1 MKSVKS
7 SRYLFRYEMISL
19 IRQRWLQLLSFVLLV
34 LVVFA
39 VVNGNQKVNKRLS
52 DIQSAQQS
60 VSEKDAQ
67 GIVLLDSIEAGF
79 TVDVPRW
86 YMPDKPHVIGNT
98 YPRIA
103 AMPPDDLAIIATGQ
117 SDLFSHYVKPALYGE
132 SFELN
137 YTELSNPVQLMFG
150 SFDLAFV
157 LIYLLPLIVIAFT
170 YNILSSEREQGIL
183 PVIAS
188 HPISL
193 YRWLLEKSLIRFLLL
208 TGILVVLLLG
218 SLGVAGVPLFSNMGS
233 IVAFILLSVGYVLF
247 WFILACLVNLRGHSS
262 ANNAVW
268 LIASWI
274 LFVLL
279 IPSSVNQMA
288 NSLYSV
294 PSRANLINELRVVN
308 AMAEEK
314 ADELLE
320 NFLRDH
326 PELAGFEGGSR
337 GWKEY
342 FATQDLIKSEI
353 KPVLDKYEGKLQQQ
367 QKWVSQLRVISPA
380 LLLQRSFNELSGTS
394 TSHYEDYRQQVAAF
408 SLTWRDYFLPKI
420 FKGEAFTKAMMT
432 AMPEF
437 EYQSAQLR
445 VQSIR
450 NTVVLFCYCIVLLLG
465 GMLWSTRTRS
475 SLIIE

>member
-1 MKSVKS
+1 MKPTKP
-7 SRYLFRYEMISL
+7 SRYLFRYEMVSL
-19 IRQRWLQLLSFVLLV
+19 IRQRWLQLLTVVMLV

-39 VVNGNQKVNKRLS
+39 VVNGRQKVNQRLS
-52 DIQSAQQS
+52 DIASAQQA
-60 VSEKDAQ
+60 VSEKDAL
-67 GIVLLDSIEAGF
+67 GVVLLDSIEAGF
-79 TVDVPRW
+79 SVDVPRW

-103 AMPPDDLAIIATGQ
+103 AMPPDDMAIIATGQ
-117 SDLFSHYVKPALYGE
+117 SDLFTHYVKPVLYGE

-193 YRWLLEKSLIRFLLL
+193 YRWLLEKSLIRFVLL
-208 TGILVVLLLG
+208 TGILVILLIG
-218 SLGVAGVPLFSNMGS
+218 SLGMAGVPLVSNIGS
-233 IVAFILLSVGYVLF
+233 VVSFILLSVGYVLF
-247 WFILACLVNLRGHSS
+247 WFILACLVNLRGQSS

-288 NSLYSV
+288 NSLYPV
-294 PSRANLINELRVVN
+294 PSRANLINDFRVVN
-308 AMAEEK
+308 ASAEEK

-320 NFLRDH
+320 GFLRDH
-326 PELAGFEGGSR
+326 PELSGFEGGSK
-337 GWKEY
+337 GWQLY

-353 KPVLDKYEGKLQQQ
+353 KPVLDEYEGKLEQQ
-367 QKWVSQLRVISPA
+367 QKWVSQLRFISPS
-380 LLLQRSFNELSGTS
+380 LLLQSAFNELSGTS
-394 TSHYEDYRQQVAAF
+394 TRHYEDYRQQVKGF
-408 SLTWRDYFLPKI
+408 YLTWRDYFLPKI
-420 FKGEAFTKAMMT
+420 FKGETFTKSMM
-432 AMPEF
+432 AALPEF
-437 EYQSAQLR
+437 EYQSSQLR
-445 VQSIR
+445 TQSIS
-450 NTVVLFCYCIVLLLG
+450 NTVMLFSYCLVLLLG
-465 GMLWSTRTRS
+465 GMLWSTQTKS
-475 SLIIE
+475 NLITE

>member
-1 MKSVKS
+1 MKRTKPSK
-7 SRYLFRYEMISL
+7 YLFRYELVSL
-19 IRQRWLQLLSFVLLV
+19 IRQRWLQLLTFVLLV

-39 VVNGNQKVNKRLS
+39 VVNGNQKVNQRLT
-52 DIQSAQQS
+52 DIESAQQA
-60 VSEKDAQ
+60 VSEKDAL
-67 GIVLLDSIEAGF
+67 GVVLLDSIEAGF
-79 TVDVPRW
+79 KVDVPRW

-117 SDLFSHYVKPALYGE
+117 SDLFTHYVKPVLYGE

-170 YNILSSEREQGIL
+170 YNILLSEREQGIL

-193 YRWLLEKSLIRFLLL
+193 YRWLLEKSLIRFVLL
-208 TGILVVLLLG
+208 TGILVILLIGGLG
-218 SLGVAGVPLFSNMGS
+218 MAGVPLFSNVGS
-233 IVAFILLSVGYVLF
+233 VVSFILLSVGYVLF
-247 WFILACLVNLRGHSS
+247 WFILACLVNLRGESS

-288 NSLYSV
+288 NSLYPV
-294 PSRANLINELRVVN
+294 PSRANLINDFRVVN
-308 AMAEEK
+308 ANAEEK

-320 NFLRDH
+320 GFLRDH
-326 PELAGFEGGSR
+326 PELSGFEGGSQ
-337 GWKEY
+337 GWKLY

-353 KPVLDKYEGKLQQQ
+353 KPVLDEYEGKLQQQ
-367 QKWVSQLRVISPA
+367 QQWVSQLRFISPA
-380 LLLQRSFNELSGTS
+380 LLLQSAFNELSGTS
-394 TSHYEDYRQQVAAF
+394 TRHYEDYRQQVKGF
-408 SLTWRDYFLPKI
+408 YLTWRDYFLPKI
-420 FKGEAFTKAMMT
+420 FKGEAFTKAMM
-432 AMPEF
+432 ADLPEF
-437 EYQSAQLR
+437 EYHPSQLR
-445 VQSIR
+445 AQSIT
-450 NTVVLFCYCIVLLLG
+450 NTIMLFSYCVVLLLG
-465 GMLWSTRTRS
+465 GMLWSTQS
-475 SLIIE
+475 KSGLITE